1 MNKMAFNL
9 TLQLLAHL
17 ETWPYKVRF
26 VIIMDKFKMYK
37 QERGKVMV
45 TRHFLYILML

>member
-9 TLQLLAHL
+9 TLQLLVHL

-37 QERGKVMV
+37 EEGERLWSQDIFC
-45 TRHFLYILML
+45 TY